1 MLKTDY
7 LAFRGILEKKI
18 LNWLGCFW
26 VFSFFVLQ
34 LGGQDLNVLH
44 LAKSCQHP
52 NKILMTVRMAF
63 YFSQFHNVQ
72 LRKR

>member
-44 LAKSCQHP
+44 LAKVTYS
-52 NKILMTVRMAF
+52 I
-63 YFSQFHNVQ
+63 S
-72 LRKR
+72 LRGGEIVTPRL